1 MRKFIALISA
11 FPLLAAALAA
21 AEAEGVIKGTRV
33 NVRLAPSTSAAV
45 VAQLSEP
52 AKVTVTRAGNGWVE
66 IKAPAAY
73 LSSRYV
79 KDNRTT
85 TAVNL
90 RAGAG
95 TSFPTYGK
103 IAAGTTVKILE
114 KSGDEWL
121 KIVPPDHLRA
131 YVSASLVQANTGTLP
146 KLDTASAG
154 PAPTT
159 SGSSQSSFVEEN
171 PFKDLPTVAGSG
183 REVTVSGM
191 LYPIKSEAPN
201 VKFALLRVSQGKYVI
216 DHFVHTGGSKRFD
229 EFANKQVRLIGASYQ
244 VKDWKNRVLK
254 VRRITPIRN

>member
-45 VAQLSEP
+45 VARLSEP
-52 AKVTVTRAGNGWVE
+52 DKVTVTRAGNGWVE

-79 KDNRTT
+79 KDDRTT

-90 RAGAG
+90 RSGAG
-95 TSFPTYGK
+95 TGFPSYGR
-103 IAAGTTVKILE
+103 IAAGTPVKVLE
-114 KSGDEWL
+114 KSGGEWL
-121 KIVPPDHLRA
+121 KIVPPDHVRA
-131 YVSASLVQANTGTLP
+131 YVSAALVQVNTAGIP
-146 KLDTASAG
+146 KLEAATGGTAASAPG
-154 PAPTT
+154 PTR
-159 SGSSQSSFVEEN
+159 SSFVEEN
-171 PFKDLPTVAGSG
+171 PFKDLPTVSGSG

-201 VKFALLRVSQGKYVI
+201 VKYALLRVSGNKYVI
-216 DHFVHTGGSKRFD
+216 DHFVHTGGSRRFD

-254 VRRITPIRN
+254 VRRITPIRD

>member
-1 MRKFIALISA
+1 MRKFIALVSA
-11 FPLLAAALAA
+11 FPLLAATLAA

-33 NVRLAPSTSAAV
+33 NVRLAPTTSAAI
-45 VAQLSEP
+45 VARLSTPE
-52 AKVTVTRAGNGWVE
+52 KVTVTRAGNGWVE

-95 TSFPTYGK
+95 TSFPSYGR
-103 IAAGTTVKILE
+103 IAAGTTIKVLE
-114 KSGDEWL
+114 KSSGEWL
-121 KIVPPDHLRA
+121 KIVPPDHVRA
-131 YVSASLVQANTGTLP
+131 YVSASLVQADTSALP
-146 KLDTASAG
+146 KLEAAAGGATAA
-154 PAPTT
+154 T
-159 SGSSQSSFVEEN
+159 SGTPQTSFVEAN

-201 VKFALLRVSQGKYVI
+201 VKFALLRVSGNKYVI

-244 VKDWKNRVLK
+244 VQDWKNRVLK